1 MKRFHESNFHFLQ
14 IIITKMMRRMI
25 KKFSEKLLNNN
36 ANLKVHA
43 DYNINCEIVSLISS
57 LAKTLHEIKYYQKFT
72 EFLISKL
79 SFQHVIKKI
88 CVNISMI
95 SDMR

>member
-1 MKRFHESNFHFLQ
+1 
-14 IIITKMMRRMI
+14 MMRRMI

-43 DYNINCEIVSLISS
+43 DYNINYEIVSLISS
-57 LAKTLHEIKYYQKFT
+57 LTKTLHEIKYYQKFA
-72 EFLISKL
+72 ELLISRL
-79 SFQHVIKKI
+79 LFQCVIREI
-88 CVNISMI
+88 CVNVSMI